1 MIETKDLVLDKAKF
15 SDWEDM
21 YKNVWSHPE
30 SARYMSWKVIKN
42 EEDAKVRILKTIETQ
57 KTHDTYLVYEKASG
71 QAIGFAG
78 VFQMEPSVYGETG
91 ICLGP
96 DYTGKGY
103 GKQIVEGLMDYCR
116 EKLHAKTF
124 VYASRSENQAS
135 IRLALRLGFTQTAA
149 QELIDGDTGKT
160 YLKYIYQRTL

>member
-78 VFQMEPSVYGETG
+78 VFQMELPYTVKQGSV
-91 ICLGP
+91 LGRII
-96 DYTGKGY
+96 
-103 GKQIVEGLMDYCR
+103 Q
-116 EKLHAKTF
+116 AK
-124 VYASRSENQAS
+124 VMESRSWKGLWITAGKNYMPKRLYMLPVQK
-135 IRLALRLGFTQTAA
+135 IRRLYALLSGWDLPRRQH
-149 QELIDGDTGKT
+149 
-160 YLKYIYQRTL
+160 RS